1 MAYGMSMTDLPV
13 KIIRSARRKRT
24 IQASVISGSIEV
36 RVPAGLEP
44 SEEAKLVDEI
54 TKRVLRKMSSKEV
67 NLTIRAAELARQYGL
82 RTPSSVEW
90 SSRQMKRWGSC
101 TPVDGTIRISNRLA
115 SMPDWVLD
123 SVLVHELAHLEVPD
137 HGPQFEELVG
147 RYEFIE
153 RARGY
158 LLAKSGQT
166 FD

>member
-1 MAYGMSMTDLPV
+1 MSMTDLPV
-13 KIIRSARRKRT
+13 TIIRSARRKRT

-101 TPVDGTIRISNRLA
+101 TPVDGTIRLSSRLA

-147 RYEFIE
+147 RYEFTE